1 MLDLK
6 AAVLL
11 LFTAEQYPPE
21 DWDGADTLWPIAH
34 CQYVSPLPAVLKRTR
49 VLFLVPLTS

>member
-34 CQYVSPLPAVLKRTR
+34 CQYVSPLSAVLNDDTR
-49 VLFLVPLTS
+49 LVVPI

>member
-21 DWDGADTLWPIAH
+21 DWDGADTLWPISH
-34 CQYVSPLPAVLKRTR
+34 CQYVSPLPAVLNDEH
-49 VLFLVPLTS
+49 VSLFGRGLS